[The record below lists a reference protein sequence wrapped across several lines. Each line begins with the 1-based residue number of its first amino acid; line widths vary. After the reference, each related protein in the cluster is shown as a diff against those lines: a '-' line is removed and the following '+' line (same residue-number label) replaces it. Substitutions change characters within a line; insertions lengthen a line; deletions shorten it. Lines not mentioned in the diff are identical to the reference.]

1 MAQVN
6 TSRSY
11 DVPADA
17 MWERIGDF
25 ETLDAWHP
33 ALASCEVLDGG
44 ARRKLTTV
52 DGGEIYETLTEA
64 AEHSYSYTIDDS
76 PLPVAD
82 YTATLSVAEASGGSS
97 CTVVWVAR
105 FTAAGASDD
114 EAEAVIKGIFDA
126 GLDAL

>member
-1 MAQVN
+1 MAQVD

-11 DVPADA
+11 DVPAEE
-17 MWERIGDF
+17 MWGRIGHF

-33 ALASCEVLDGG
+33 AIATCEALDGG

-52 DGGEIYETLTEA
+52 DGAEIYETLTEA
-64 AEHSYSYTIDDS
+64 GERTYSYTIDES

-82 YTATLSVAEASGGSS
+82 YSATLSVADASSGA
-97 CTVVWVAR
+97 CRVDWVAR

-114 EAEAVIKGIFDA
+114 EAEGVITGIFHA

>member
-1 MAQVN
+1 MAQVS

-11 DVPADA
+11 DVPAEG
-17 MWERIGDF
+17 MWRRIGDF

-33 ALASCEVLDGG
+33 AIAACEALDGG

-52 DGGEIYETLTEA
+52 DGGVIHETLTEA
-64 AEHSYSYTIDDS
+64 GEQTYSYTIDDS

-82 YTATLSVAEASGGSS
+82 YRATLSVAEAAKGS
-97 CTVVWVAR
+97 CTVEWVAH

-114 EAEAVIKGIFDA
+114 EAEAVITGIFDA